1 MKTELALLRL
11 CDHLGF
17 LPQLGCFVEELP
29 EEWRR
34 RYRRLGVA
42 GRET

>member
-17 LPQLGCFVEELP
+17 LPQLGCFASELP
-29 EEWRR
+29 EALRGR
-34 RYRRLGVA
+34 HRRLGVTA
-42 GRET
+42 RA